1 MKNCD
6 GGSEKRYGFGVRHIQ
21 MACMCL
27 TMVALFIARSSL
39 GVAILAMT
47 DMRRRNDTNVIV
59 YEWDKKTQG
68 MILSSFF
75 WGYLIMQIPAGL
87 LAKRYGGK
95 PIVLFSLLANA
106 IICALLPTLVQ
117 FGGWQVVCACRVIM
131 GLTQACLFPGFH
143 TLLGQWLPAH
153 EITSYSGIVYGGSQI
168 GTIIAMPVS
177 GLLAETAMGWKLI
190 FYVVSG
196 IMFLQSI
203 IWIFFAAS
211 SPRDHRL
218 MTEGEKEYIERGLN
232 AGGSKS
238 HRTPWRYILRT
249 KALWGIMFTHIGCA
263 ISYVLFFVDM
273 PTYLERGLQIS
284 LKDSAS
290 LSALPYIGMFIGNIA
305 STSVSQKIYNKGY
318 LSLLTCRKLFN
329 SLGFFGTAFSLIALS
344 FIGPEHKSLAIV
356 TLIIALTLNGFFGAG
371 FMMSYLDLS
380 PNYAGVML
388 SITNF
393 AANFG
398 SVLTPITTSLILK
411 NDPTD
416 ISRWRI
422 VFLTCA
428 AICIAANTSF
438 MFFASVKR
446 QEWDDPDF
454 LDKIKADPEEV
465 KPALTKTKEE
475 ANSK

>member
-1 MKNCD
+1 MKSCE

-27 TMVALFIARSSL
+27 TMTVLFIARSSL
-39 GVAILAMT
+39 GVAVLAMT
-47 DMRRRNDTNVIV
+47 DIRRRNDSSVTI

-95 PIVLFSLLANA
+95 PILLFSLLANA
-106 IICALLPTLVQ
+106 IICALLPTLVEI
-117 FGGWQVVCACRVIM
+117 GGWPIVCACRVIM

-143 TLLGQWLPAH
+143 TLLGQWLPEH
-153 EITSYSGIVYGGSQI
+153 EMTSYSGIVYGGSPI

-190 FYVVSG
+190 FYAVSG
-196 IMFLQSI
+196 IMFVQSV

-218 MTEGEKEYIERGLN
+218 MTEEEREYIERGLN
-232 AGGSKS
+232 TGGNKS

-249 KALWGIMFTHIGCA
+249 KALWALVVTHIGCA
-263 ISYVLFFVDM
+263 INYVLFFVDM
-273 PTYLERGLQIS
+273 PTYLERGLEIS
-284 LKDSAS
+284 LKDSAL
-290 LSALPYIGMFIGNIA
+290 LSALPYIGMFLGQLA
-305 STSVSQKIYNKGY
+305 ATTVSQKIYNKGY

-329 SLGFFGTAFSLIALS
+329 SLGFLGAAVSLVALS

-356 TLIIALTLNGFFGAG
+356 ILIISLTVTGFFGAG

-398 SVLTPITTSLILK
+398 SVLTPIATSLILR

-422 VFLTCA
+422 VFLICA
-428 AICIAANTSF
+428 AICLVANSSF

-454 LDKIKADPEEV
+454 LDKIKADPEEM

-475 ANSK
+475 EATQ

>member
-1 MKNCD
+1 MKTCD

-27 TMVALFIARSSL
+27 TMLALFIARSSL

-47 DMRRRNDTNVIV
+47 DVRRINDTNITI

-95 PIVLFSLLANA
+95 PIVLCSLLTNT
-106 IICALLPTLVQ
+106 IICALLPTLVKY
-117 FGGWQVVCACRVIM
+117 GGWQIVCACRVIM

-153 EITSYSGIVYGGSQI
+153 EITSYSGIVYGGSQL

-177 GLLAETAMGWKLI
+177 GLLAETALGWKLI

-196 IMFLQSI
+196 IMLVQSI
-203 IWIFFAAS
+203 VWLLFAAS

-218 MTEGEKEYIERGLN
+218 MTEEEKEYIEKGLN
-232 AGGSKS
+232 VGGSKNQ
-238 HRTPWRYILRT
+238 RTPWKHILRT
-249 KALWGIMFTHIGCA
+249 KALWGIMVTHVGSA

-290 LSALPYIGMFIGNIA
+290 LSALPYIGMLVGNIV
-305 STSVSQKIYNKGY
+305 STAVSQKISNKGY

-329 SLGFFGTAFSLIALS
+329 SIGFFGTAFSLIALA
-344 FIGPEHKSLAIV
+344 FIGPEHRNLAIV
-356 TLIIALTLNGFFGAG
+356 TLVVALTLNGFFGAG
-371 FMMSYLDLS
+371 YMMSYLDLS

-393 AANFG
+393 VANFG
-398 SVLTPITTSLILK
+398 SVLTPITTSFILR

-416 ISRWRI
+416 ISRWRV

-428 AICIAANTSF
+428 VICIVANTSF
-438 MFFASVKR
+438 VFFASVKR

-475 ANSK
+475 IVTK